1 MQSKFPK
8 HSHELFEK
16 AQMTTPGGVHSP
28 VRAFGGVKDATPRF
42 IASAHGAYIT
52 DEDGNTYIDYVC
64 AYGPLILGHQP
75 PPVVSAIQTQAQ
87 RGIAYGA
94 PSQQAMALVRAIQ
107 ERMPSLEQ
115 VRLLNSGTEACMSA
129 IRLARAYTKKNKILK
144 FSGCYHGHADSFLV
158 AAGSGALKQS
168 ASSAGVPASVIDD
181 TLIAPYNDL
190 QSCEMLFTQYPN
202 DIAAIIVEPIAANM
216 NVVLPQAGYLQGL
229 RDLADQHG
237 ALLIFDEVITGFRVH
252 PGGAQSLYNITPD
265 LTTLGKIIGGG
276 LPVGALGGK
285 RDIMQHLAPVGD
297 VYQAGTMSANPMV
310 VAAGCA
316 ALEAL
321 RDEVYETL
329 EGHASYL
336 VEALSQLAKQYH
348 LPLHAYHCGSL
359 IGLHFNALEHIRNL
373 DDVKQGC
380 ESTFQAFFSH
390 MLDHGHYFAPSP
402 FEATFLSAAHTRAD
416 INQLIHAFDQ
426 FLAKRHEKN

>member
-1 MQSKFPK
+1 MQLKSPK
-8 HSHELFEK
+8 HSHKLYET

-28 VRAFGGVKDATPRF
+28 VRAFGGVKNATPRF
-42 IASAHGAYIT
+42 IASSKGAHIT
-52 DEDGNTYIDYVC
+52 DVDGKTYVDYVC

-75 PPVVSAIQTQAQ
+75 AQVVKAIQAQAQ
-87 RGIAYGA
+87 QGIAYGA
-94 PSQQAMALVRAIQ
+94 PNQQAIELVRLIQ
-107 ERMPSLEQ
+107 ARMPSLEQ

-129 IRLARAYTKKNKILK
+129 IRLARAYTKKSKILK

-168 ASSAGVPASVIDD
+168 ASSAGVPASVTND

-190 QSCEMLFTQYPN
+190 HSCEQLFKQYPS

-216 NVVLPQAGYLQGL
+216 NVVLPEPGYLQGL

-252 PGGAQSLYNITPD
+252 PGGAQGLYHITPD

-285 RDIMQHLAPVGD
+285 REVMQRLAPVGD

-316 ALEAL
+316 ALNAL
-321 RDEVYETL
+321 HDDVYQAL
-329 EGHASYL
+329 ESQASHL
-336 VEALSQLAKQYH
+336 VKAFSQLAKQH
-348 LPLHAYHCGSL
+348 NLPLHAYHCGSL
-359 IGLHFNALEHIRNL
+359 IGLHFNAIDHIRNL

-380 ESTFQAFFSH
+380 EATFQAFFSH

-402 FEATFLSAAHTRAD
+402 FEATFLSAAHTHAD

-426 FLAKRHEKN
+426 FLSTKCG